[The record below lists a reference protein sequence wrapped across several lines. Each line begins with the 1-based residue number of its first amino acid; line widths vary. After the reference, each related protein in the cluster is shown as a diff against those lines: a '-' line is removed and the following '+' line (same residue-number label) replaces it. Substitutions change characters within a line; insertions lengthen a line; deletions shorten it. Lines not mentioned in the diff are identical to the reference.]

1 MPQQLLGPTFTSI
14 IADQFERLRDGDP
27 FYFENALDPA
37 DVRMVKNTTLSDII
51 TRNTDATNMQADV
64 FMNVP
69 RGVETETDL
78 TM

>member
-1 MPQQLLGPTFTSI
+1 
-14 IADQFERLRDGDP
+14 
-27 FYFENALDPA
+27 
-37 DVRMVKNTTLSDII
+37 MVKNTTLSDII
-51 TRNTDATNMQADV
+51 TWNTDATNMQADV